1 MSQLSYFFYN
11 GPLVE
16 NSVVVLDDDT
26 SKHIWQVLRMQ
37 EGDRIAVTDGKGN
50 IGEGHLLAVERQ
62 KSRVSLD
69 TIAFQER
76 TSEILHLCVGFTK
89 NNNRNEWMLEKAT
102 ELGVTSIVPVAAAR
116 SEKAH
121 FRLDRWQKILTSA
134 ILQSRQHYLPH
145 LADITS
151 LPEVL
156 KHFAKIPQKFVAHC
170 IKDEQK
176 KTLASLLKPGI
187 ETVLLIG
194 PEGDFTQ
201 EEVNLCVEHGFAPV
215 SLGKQRLRTE
225 TAAITACA
233 FFNVLNDG
241 EI

>member
-1 MSQLSYFFYN
+1 MSQLSHFFYN

-16 NSVVVLDDDT
+16 NSIVILDDDT

-37 EGDRIAVTDGKGN
+37 EGDRIALTDGKGN
-50 IGEGHLLAVERQ
+50 IGEGTLLAVERH
-62 KSRVSLD
+62 KSRVALD
-69 TIAFQER
+69 NISFQER

-102 ELGVTSIVPVAAAR
+102 ELGVTAIVPVAAAR

-121 FRLDRWQKILTSA
+121 FRLDRWQKILMSA

-145 LADITS
+145 LADIS
-151 LPEVL
+151 PLQDVL
-156 KHFAKIPQKFVAHC
+156 MQYENVPQKFIAHC
-170 IKDEQK
+170 ITDSAK
-176 KTLASLLKPGI
+176 KTLTASMKPGV

-201 EEVNLCVEHGFAPV
+201 DEVNLCIKHGFKPV

-225 TAAITACA
+225 TAAIAACA

-241 EI
+241 E

>member
-1 MSQLSYFFYN
+1 MSQLSHFFYN

-16 NSVVVLDDDT
+16 NSIVVLDDDT

-37 EGDRIAVTDGKGN
+37 EGDRIALTDGKGN
-50 IGEGHLLAVERQ
+50 IAEGNLLAVERQ
-62 KSRVSLD
+62 KSKVALD
-69 TIAFQER
+69 VISFQDR

-102 ELGVTSIVPVAAAR
+102 ELGVTAIVPIAAAR

-121 FRLDRWQKILTSA
+121 FRLDRWQKILMSA

-151 LPEVL
+151 LKEVL
-156 KHFAKIPQKFVAHC
+156 KQYQHLPQKFVGHC
-170 IKDEQK
+170 YTAQSR
-176 KTLASLLKPGI
+176 TALASLLKPGL

-194 PEGDFTQ
+194 PEGDFTE
-201 EEVNLCVEHGFAPV
+201 EEVNMCLEYGFVPV

-233 FFNVLNDG
+233 FFNVVNDG
-241 EI
+241 TI

>member
-1 MSQLSYFFYN
+1 MSQLSHFFYN

-16 NSVVVLDDDT
+16 NSIVILDDDT
-26 SKHIWQVLRMQ
+26 SKHIWQVLRML
-37 EGDRIAVTDGKGN
+37 EGDRIALTDGKGN
-50 IGEGHLLAVERQ
+50 IAEGTLLAVERH
-62 KSRVSLD
+62 KSKVALD
-69 TIAFQER
+69 KISFQER

-102 ELGVTSIVPVAAAR
+102 ELGVTAIIPIAAAR

-121 FRLDRWQKILTSA
+121 FRLDRWQKILMSA

-151 LPEVL
+151 LGDVL
-156 KHFAKIPQKFVAHC
+156 KHFEQIPQKFVAHC
-170 IKDEQK
+170 YADGQRTPIS
-176 KTLASLLKPGI
+176 TLLKPNV

-201 EEVNLCVEHGFAPV
+201 EEVKMCIDNGFVPV

-233 FFNVLNDG
+233 FFNVVNDG
-241 EI
+241 QV